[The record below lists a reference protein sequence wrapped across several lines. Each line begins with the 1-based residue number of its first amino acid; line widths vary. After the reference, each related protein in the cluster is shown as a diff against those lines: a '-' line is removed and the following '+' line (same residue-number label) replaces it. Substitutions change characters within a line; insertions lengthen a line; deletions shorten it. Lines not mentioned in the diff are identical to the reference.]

1 MDDKLKLTLQ
11 KIKTLSLQNSEFAE
25 ELKKMFGTT
34 PSSTSFVSKN
44 IADDVSAIREA
55 LEIRA
60 QNSITYD
67 FVKNQRVRDQLIID
81 NLRMENS
88 AINLR
93 QDEHRRFYL
102 FCVNAFYQIENLLNY
117 YFYVTYPN
125 VNELLAVIE
134 KSTEI
139 EVNSE
144 TNKDFSF
151 HKTGLEKNVGD
162 IAVAHKINAVCNVL
176 FPEDKFIKIN
186 LSTLKNV
193 RNEGEHR
200 CMVIQAEKDGTT
212 FLHKFF
218 KHNTFDSVRDM
229 LIKLSNAIKLNIGKP
244 TVHTSNEVVGHIT
257 SIMAS
262 ACFVSYE
269 GKSES
274 IPPTLVPKLKEGKKN
289 DAVVLTIKSG
299 NIIDVRLT

>member
-117 YFYVTYPN
+117 YFHNQYF
-125 VNELLAVIE
+125 L
-134 KSTEI
+134 
-139 EVNSE
+139 
-144 TNKDFSF
+144 
-151 HKTGLEKNVGD
+151 
-162 IAVAHKINAVCNVL
+162 
-176 FPEDKFIKIN
+176 
-186 LSTLKNV
+186 TL
-193 RNEGEHR
+193 
-200 CMVIQAEKDGTT
+200 
-212 FLHKFF
+212 
-218 KHNTFDSVRDM
+218 
-229 LIKLSNAIKLNIGKP
+229 
-244 TVHTSNEVVGHIT
+244 
-257 SIMAS
+257 
-262 ACFVSYE
+262 
-269 GKSES
+269 
-274 IPPTLVPKLKEGKKN
+274 
-289 DAVVLTIKSG
+289 
-299 NIIDVRLT
+299 